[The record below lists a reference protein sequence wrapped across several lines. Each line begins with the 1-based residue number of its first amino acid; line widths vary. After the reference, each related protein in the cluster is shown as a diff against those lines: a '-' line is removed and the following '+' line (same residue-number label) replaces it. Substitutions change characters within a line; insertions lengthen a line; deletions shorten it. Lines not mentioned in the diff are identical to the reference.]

1 MRWPKRISIGVGG
14 LLALAPLTGTTLS
27 STRDS
32 NHMIKIDLDNNP
44 NLYFRIDN
52 FSVPDAAREEFE
64 AAMRRNLTFIR
75 TLPGFLGHV
84 VFEKRGG
91 PTAFNIATIAV
102 WENKRRSTKP
112 ACRWARTTRRSGSTR
127 PRRWRDGES
136 RPRLALSALPGSCS
150 SSPARCGSGRSRGQ
164 ATSETAVQRR
174 HRSTN
179 TPVGCRTQTAS
190 PRLAVTPKGRV
201 ESASKE
207 AGEHR
212 PTRRQDLPPNTFE
225 RD

>member
-1 MRWPKRISIGVGG
+1 MRWPKRISIGVGA

-52 FSVPDAAREEFE
+52 FSVPDGAREEFE

-102 WENKRRSTKP
+102 WENK
-112 ACRWARTTRRSGSTR
+112 
-127 PRRWRDGES
+127 E
-136 RPRLALSALPGSCS
+136 ALDKASVQVGAYYQKIGFDTSSAL
-150 SSPARCGSGRSRGQ
+150 ARWGVK
-164 ATSETAVQRR
+164 AE
-174 HRSTN
+174 
-179 TPVGCRTQTAS
+179 VGTF
-190 PRLAVTPKGRV
+190 
-201 ESASKE
+201 SAPSKL
-207 AGEHR
+207 
-212 PTRRQDLPPNTFE
+212 Q
-225 RD
+225 

>member
-1 MRWPKRISIGVGG
+1 MRWPKRISIGVGA

-32 NHMIKIDLDNNP
+32 NHMIKIDLDTNP

-102 WENKRRSTKP
+102 WENK
-112 ACRWARTTRRSGSTR
+112 
-127 PRRWRDGES
+127 E
-136 RPRLALSALPGSCS
+136 ALDKASVQVGAYYQKIGFDTSSAL
-150 SSPARCGSGRSRGQ
+150 ARWGVK
-164 ATSETAVQRR
+164 AE
-174 HRSTN
+174 
-179 TPVGCRTQTAS
+179 VGTF
-190 PRLAVTPKGRV
+190 
-201 ESASKE
+201 SAPSKL
-207 AGEHR
+207 
-212 PTRRQDLPPNTFE
+212 Q
-225 RD
+225 